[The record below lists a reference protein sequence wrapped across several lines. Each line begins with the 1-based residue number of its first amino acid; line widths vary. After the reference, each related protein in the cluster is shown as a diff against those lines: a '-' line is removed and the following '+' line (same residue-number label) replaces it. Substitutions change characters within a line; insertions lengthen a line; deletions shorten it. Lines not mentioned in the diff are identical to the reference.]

1 MDTRSFY
8 FRGANHRR
16 RRSLDEHMLQTAQC
30 RHSFYLEA
38 EHRFGDEA
46 DPRRRRAI
54 SRVWRAPALGEIV
67 HDPSGAIAIPLRK
80 VCRFS
85 ATITAIRSEG
95 EIQE

>member
-16 RRSLDEHMLQTAQC
+16 RRSLDEHMLQTAQR

-46 DPRRRRAI
+46 DPRSRRAI
-54 SRVWRAPALGEIV
+54 GPVRRASPLGEIV
-67 HDPSGAIAIPLRK
+67 YDPFGATAIPLRK
-80 VCRFS
+80 VRRFS
-85 ATITAIRSEG
+85 AIITAIRPEG

>member
-16 RRSLDEHMLQTAQC
+16 RRSLDEHMLQKAQR

-46 DPRRRRAI
+46 DPRCRRAI
-54 SRVWRAPALGEIV
+54 SPVWRASALGEIV
-67 HDPSGAIAIPLRK
+67 HDPSGATAIPLRK

-85 ATITAIRSEG
+85 ATILLIRSER
-95 EIQE
+95 EIEV